1 MSVHCVYSQ
10 AEYYFRA
17 RSYSDALNS
26 LCGSVSVQPL
36 ALHSLIDRLH
46 PAAGAVNT
54 PEGVTASSVDATS
67 TSKSGTAAGPTAS
80 RLNNAA
86 CALLRSDK
94 PSMAVLLLRQGLH
107 IDANDSLPDGAT
119 TINVRGGDQLRYSD
133 TYRGSL
139 HRPNSTALQYNLAV
153 ALLRQNRPLEAL
165 HQLQG
170 LQGSEVEGR
179 PYIWLRRAECC
190 ILHYHLLVSST
201 QGHGGGGS
209 VAGSVIGSG
218 SAVVAKLVGE
228 GQLQKV
234 QIG

>member
-1 MSVHCVYSQ
+1 MLCYMSVHCVYSQ

-36 ALHSLIDRLH
+36 ALHSLMDRLH
-46 PAAGAVNT
+46 PVAGAVST
-54 PEGVTASSVDATS
+54 PEGVMANPADAAGASQSS
-67 TSKSGTAAGPTAS
+67 TAAGLTAG

-94 PSMAVLLLRQGLH
+94 PSMAVLLLRQGLQTSVS
-107 IDANDSLPDGAT
+107 DTTNT
-119 TINVRGGDQLRYSD
+119 TIVRGGDQLRYSD

-165 HQLQG
+165 HQLQC
-170 LQGSEVEGR
+170 LQGSEVEGK

-190 ILHYHLLVSST
+190 ILHYHLLASGT

-209 VAGSVIGSG
+209 VAGSAKGSSG
-218 SAVVAKLVGE
+218 AVVAKLVGE
-228 GQLQKV
+228 GELQKV

>member
-1 MSVHCVYSQ
+1 
-10 AEYYFRA
+10 
-17 RSYSDALNS
+17 
-26 LCGSVSVQPL
+26 VSVQPL

-46 PAAGAVNT
+46 PTAGAVNT
-54 PEGVTASSVDATS
+54 PEGAIASSVDATGA
-67 TSKSGTAAGPTAS
+67 SKSGTAVGLTAS

-94 PSMAVLLLRQGLH
+94 PSMAVLLLRQGLQ
-107 IDANDSLPDGAT
+107 INANDSPRDGANT
-119 TINVRGGDQLRYSD
+119 TNARGGDQLRYSD

-170 LQGSEVEGR
+170 LQGSEVEGK

-190 ILHYHLLVSST
+190 ILHYHLLVSGT
-201 QGHGGGGS
+201 QGQGSGRS
-209 VAGSVIGSG
+209 VARNDNGSG

-228 GQLQKV
+228 GDLQKV
-234 QIG
+234 QVG

>member
-1 MSVHCVYSQ
+1 VYCQ

-46 PAAGAVNT
+46 PTAGAVST
-54 PEGVTASSVDATS
+54 PEGVISSSVDTTGA
-67 TSKSGTAAGPTAS
+67 SKSGTAVGLTAN

-107 IDANDSLPDGAT
+107 INASDSPVGGANT
-119 TINVRGGDQLRYSD
+119 TTARGGDQLRYSD

-170 LQGSEVEGR
+170 LQGSEMEGR

-190 ILHYHLLVSST
+190 ILHYHLLVSGM
-201 QGHGGGGS
+201 QGQGSGGS
-209 VAGSVIGSG
+209 AAVGSAKGSSG
-218 SAVVAKLVGE
+218 AVVAKLVGE
-228 GQLQKV
+228 GDLQKV